1 MGDETRPN
9 RILTVLCDIAP
20 AFVTTSFA
28 PGWLSGFV
36 GDIGPD
42 EEVVVAGL
50 RGFSWHGLRCLR
62 PVAPMVMVPRHRGE
76 RSPKCCA
83 VVTKPLTATPPRS
96 ELDDQIVAAAR

>member
-28 PGWLSGFV
+28 PGWLSRFV

-50 RGFSWHGLRCLR
+50 RGFSG
-62 PVAPMVMVPRHRGE
+62 
-76 RSPKCCA
+76 SP
-83 VVTKPLTATPPRS
+83 
-96 ELDDQIVAAAR
+96 

>member
-1 MGDETRPN
+1 MACSLAPLLRMGDETRPN

-28 PGWLSGFV
+28 PGWLSRFV

-62 PVAPMVMVPRHRGE
+62 PVAPMVMA
-76 RSPKCCA
+76 S
-83 VVTKPLTATPPRS
+83 T
-96 ELDDQIVAAAR
+96 